1 MTHSTRG
8 AARVSIMWMI
18 SVGVVCILSLV
29 FAFLLD
35 GDKKVAEDARAVAE
49 TERDVAQDAEIA
61 ATDKRRL
68 VSNAIGWTNGA
79 LDADTNL
86 VAAADGKELLRSVF
100 SDLDTS
106 HATFEDMIPVIIS
119 QFNSSNQAVV
129 NANSETTS
137 AKSAMSAAQSSLA
150 QVSSDKDGVIRGLQS
165 DKADA
170 QSGFDTREGDLSR
183 QLSAAQDRVRELETA
198 NNSLQA
204 EKRKE
209 VRDLNAIINTKDTQL
224 AALSE
229 QTRPFRSPA
238 NLTPDGQILEV
249 SESLPLAWIDLGSE
263 NRLVL
268 GTRFRVE
275 AGNLGERTLKAWAE
289 VIEVNDD
296 IAKVRLTDLVDKFNP
311 VVSGDYLVNPV
322 YEPNGDFNAVL
333 VGRFSGL
340 YGKSE
345 LAILLE
351 KIGIH
356 VQDGLDPSTNFLI
369 AGAPVMQDEDG
380 YPLMEPLEAS
390 ALPEYQQAE
399 ANHVQIIT
407 LASIQEFF
415 VF

>member
-100 SDLDTS
+100 
-106 HATFEDMIPVIIS
+106 S

-275 AGNLGERTLKAWAE
+275 AGNLGERALKAWAE